1 VEFVTTGKINFRDFA
16 NEIIKQLIRIA
27 IQQAILKPLLQGFG
41 SIFGGA
47 SGGAGIAGGQS
58 ILAAA
63 NGIVAANGIQPF
75 AAGGIVNRPTL
86 FKFAQGGT
94 MQSGLMGEAG
104 PEGILPLKRGRDGKL
119 GVIANGGGA
128 GTTIN
133 VSVDATGSSVEGD
146 GGQANQLGK
155 VIAVAV
161 QQEMMRVSMLA
172 EAQRNDQI
180 RFQQLLLEV
189 PEKPKPKPVVEVD
202 LEAEEAMAKEAA
214 EAEAQA
220 LADAAVALATE
231 GDAVDGEV
239 TAEGA
244 ADEPA
249 STEIVM
255 QEGESLADVKERMKR
270 EQAKAKKPTIPPE
283 LLNNANSYE
292 DKVGVVR
299 MVVQNDQSRVAGV
312 IRSMIQT

>member
-1 VEFVTTGKINFRDFA
+1 MFIPDVINTLLMGLIFMVIVVTVIRPFVMH
-16 NEIIKQLIRIA
+16 
-27 IQQAILKPLLQGFG
+27 
-41 SIFGGA
+41 
-47 SGGAGIAGGQS
+47 
-58 ILAAA
+58 
-63 NGIVAANGIQPF
+63 
-75 AAGGIVNRPTL
+75 IVNGEMTT
-86 FKFAQGGT
+86 AD
-94 MQSGLMGEAG
+94 MQKEAI
-104 PEGILPLKRGRDGKL
+104 E
-119 GVIANGGGA
+119 
-128 GTTIN
+128 
-133 VSVDATGSSVEGD
+133 
-146 GGQANQLGK
+146 
-155 VIAVAV
+155 AV

-189 PEKPKPKPVVEVD
+189 PEKLKPKPVPEVD
-202 LEAEEAMAKEAA
+202 LEAEEAKAKE

-220 LADAAVALATE
+220 QAVADAAAAEISE
-231 GDAVDGEV
+231 GTAVDGEA
-239 TAEGA
+239 TADGA
-244 ADEPA
+244 AGEEPA

-312 IRSMIQT
+312 IRGMIQIQ

>member
-1 VEFVTTGKINFRDFA
+1 MFIPDVINTLLMGLIFMVIVVTVIRPFVMH
-16 NEIIKQLIRIA
+16 
-27 IQQAILKPLLQGFG
+27 
-41 SIFGGA
+41 
-47 SGGAGIAGGQS
+47 
-58 ILAAA
+58 
-63 NGIVAANGIQPF
+63 
-75 AAGGIVNRPTL
+75 IVNGEMTT
-86 FKFAQGGT
+86 AD
-94 MQSGLMGEAG
+94 MQKEAI
-104 PEGILPLKRGRDGKL
+104 E
-119 GVIANGGGA
+119 
-128 GTTIN
+128 
-133 VSVDATGSSVEGD
+133 
-146 GGQANQLGK
+146 
-155 VIAVAV
+155 AV

-189 PEKPKPKPVVEVD
+189 PEKLKPKPVPEVD
-202 LEAEEAMAKEAA
+202 LEAEEAKAKE

-220 LADAAVALATE
+220 QAVADAAAAEVAE
-231 GDAVDGEV
+231 GTAVDGEA
-239 TAEGA
+239 TADGA
-244 ADEPA
+244 AGEEPA

-312 IRSMIQT
+312 IRGMIQIQ

>member
-1 VEFVTTGKINFRDFA
+1 MFIPDVINTLLMGLIFMVIVVTVIRPFVMH
-16 NEIIKQLIRIA
+16 
-27 IQQAILKPLLQGFG
+27 
-41 SIFGGA
+41 
-47 SGGAGIAGGQS
+47 
-58 ILAAA
+58 
-63 NGIVAANGIQPF
+63 
-75 AAGGIVNRPTL
+75 IVNGEMTT
-86 FKFAQGGT
+86 AD
-94 MQSGLMGEAG
+94 MQKEAI
-104 PEGILPLKRGRDGKL
+104 E
-119 GVIANGGGA
+119 
-128 GTTIN
+128 
-133 VSVDATGSSVEGD
+133 
-146 GGQANQLGK
+146 
-155 VIAVAV
+155 AV

-189 PEKPKPKPVVEVD
+189 PEKLKPKPVPEVD
-202 LEAEEAMAKEAA
+202 LEAEEAKAKE

-220 LADAAVALATE
+220 QAVADAAAAAAAAAAEIAE
-231 GDAVDGEV
+231 GTAADGEA
-239 TAEGA
+239 TADGA
-244 ADEPA
+244 AGEEPA